1 LQTPIDDLGK
11 GSRDLILFHYFVVWR
26 GRTDVD
32 QITPI
37 IMKWAENV
45 ENHSDYNHPDV
56 NMR

>member
-1 LQTPIDDLGK
+1 MLVP
-11 GSRDLILFHYFVVWR
+11 YFVVRR

-45 ENHSDYNHPDV
+45 ENYSDHNHPDL
-56 NMR
+56 NIRRE